1 MSGFNAVLARNTK
14 NAPQNPGIS
23 SQTVAF
29 SHYNNF
35 SAQLPIDPATGALVA
50 GGVKEQARQCFR
62 NIEAVLS
69 SIGHRM
75 SDVVRLSVFVRNIL
89 DADLVD
95 EVFAE
100 YFQAYVPART
110 TAAVASLPM
119 DALVQ
124 IEVLISNGEGTIPNA
139 PQAGDLIKLVN
150 NTANAPVSALSS
162 QTVSFS
168 HYNNLTAQLPVDPR
182 TGRVIDADAAA
193 QAAQCLRNIKAILES
208 IDVPMDDIVKINLY
222 LTDLADL
229 AAVDRVYATFFPDSA
244 IARACA
250 YVPARTVIAAAA
262 LPMGALVQMEAV
274 VSHGDGTPPQLVEDR
289 HGIVIRAN
297 NTPKAP
303 RNPLATQTVAF
314 SHYNHLSAQLPVDAE
329 TGALVSGGIKEQAA
343 CCLTHIKTIVESIG
357 HSLEDV
363 VKVNLFLRSM
373 DDLEAVNAVYKEFFP
388 AGTPARRV
396 VGVSDLP
403 QDALI
408 QIDAVISNAEGTPP
422 AK

>member
-14 NAPQNPGIS
+14 NAPENPGLS

-50 GGVKEQARQCFR
+50 GDVKAQARQCFR

-69 SIGHRM
+69 SIGHQM

-95 EVFAE
+95 DVFAE

-208 IDVPMDDIVKINLY
+208 IDVPLDDIVKINLY

-229 AAVDRVYATFFPDSA
+229 AAVRHTLSLLLSGLKSEKRLARESIYLVLNQFTDRSGFTPRSFQEELSKTLGWAPPLAA
-244 IARACA
+244 I
-250 YVPARTVIAAAA
+250 VPYDPGVPQA
-262 LPMGALVQMEAV
+262 QD
-274 VSHGDGTPPQLVEDR
+274 DGTPPVTRGDEFAK
-289 HGIVIRAN
+289 GIRAIV
-297 NTPKAP
+297 NTLFPSVGNTISSSNEHKSVLRLPKI
-303 RNPLATQTVAF
+303 RFT
-314 SHYNHLSAQLPVDAE
+314 
-329 TGALVSGGIKEQAA
+329 
-343 CCLTHIKTIVESIG
+343 
-357 HSLEDV
+357 
-363 VKVNLFLRSM
+363 
-373 DDLEAVNAVYKEFFP
+373 
-388 AGTPARRV
+388 
-396 VGVSDLP
+396 
-403 QDALI
+403 
-408 QIDAVISNAEGTPP
+408 
-422 AK
+422 